1 MRILLDTG
9 VLGYLCHPAKA
20 TSRPV
25 VEWLAGL
32 LIADRADLEVI
43 LPEIC
48 DYELRRKL
56 LHLVTKGQGD
66 ARSVQ
71 RLDDLGKLLEFLPL
85 DTDTLRNAAQLWAD
99 ARTRGRPTAPDH
111 AIDGDVILAAQAI
124 QVGGVIVT
132 SNRKH
137 LSQFVATL
145 DWTQVH

>member
-9 VLGYLCHPAKA
+9 ILGSLCHPAKA

-32 LIADRADLEVI
+32 LVADRADLEVI

-56 LHLVTKGQGD
+56 LHLVAKGQSD

-111 AIDGDVILAAQAI
+111 AIDGDVILAAQAL

-132 SNRKH
+132 ANRKH